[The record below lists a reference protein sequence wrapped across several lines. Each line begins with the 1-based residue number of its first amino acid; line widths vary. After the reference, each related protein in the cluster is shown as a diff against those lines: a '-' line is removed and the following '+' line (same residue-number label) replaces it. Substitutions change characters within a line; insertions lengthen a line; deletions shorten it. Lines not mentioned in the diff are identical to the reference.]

1 MILIPPSEG
10 KTPGGTQRPLGCLG
24 KHPQVIYDRLMSYR
38 GNLTELYG
46 VKGKALDVAIAANQS
61 LLTSPTMP
69 AIERYSGV
77 VYDGIDYSSLSKDAK
92 IFFNE
97 HVRIVSALF
106 GLVKPTDLIPDYKL
120 KIEKLDAAKYWQPI
134 IAEQLKNQYVIDLL
148 PQAHQKAVA
157 YEQGVKIEFIFEKNG
172 KAMPAGHF
180 GKLIKGQFIRFLC
193 EHQVTDMSKIF
204 VKAHPKSSKI
214 EVKQIDP
221 AHYEIW
227 VREAPDKGKA
237 NQAIIEALSDY
248 LDVAKSKITVSAGHT
263 SRNKVL
269 EIL

>member
-10 KTPGGTQRPLGCLG
+10 KTSGGKEQPLGRLDQ
-24 KHPQVIYDRLMSYR
+24 HTDIIYKRLLAYK
-38 GNLTELYG
+38 GNPTELYS
-46 VKGKALDVAIAANQS
+46 VKGKALDAAIAANQS

-92 IFFNE
+92 AFFNE

-134 IAEQLKNQYVIDLL
+134 IAEQLQDQSVIDLL
-148 PQAHQKAVA
+148 PQAHQKAVS
-157 YEQGVKIEFIFEKNG
+157 YKQGIKVEFIFEKNG

-193 EHQVTDMSKIF
+193 EHKITDMSKIF

-221 AHYEIW
+221 THYEIW

-237 NQAIIEALSDY
+237 NRAIIEALSDY
-248 LDVAKSKITVSAGHT
+248 LDVAKSKITVSSGHT

-269 EIL
+269 EIS